1 MDPLFARYLTALE
14 QTEWLPRPQLV
25 AYQHDLMRRI
35 VRHAY
40 DNVPFYRDRLAC
52 LFHAGDEPDLTRWS
66 EVAIVTRAE
75 AAAHAAEMRAA
86 SLPAMLGPTSETR
99 TSGSTGIPLQ
109 IVANRLTS
117 VAANAALT
125 RLARWWKVDVARPLA
140 CMRLHKAEPPA
151 WPDGRHRN
159 GWSWAS
165 PESDLHEL
173 DLMTPVEQQI
183 EWLLRHK
190 APYWRTSAS
199 NALQIA
205 YAATPAQARELGVE
219 LIFAIAETV
228 FPRTRE
234 IIRERLGA
242 RIAAI
247 YSCEEVGFI
256 ATQCPVEPVYHVVAE
271 NAWVEILREDATPA
285 APGELGQ
292 VVLTGFYNYAMPF
305 IRYAIGDIATV
316 GPATCACGRA
326 LPVIAQVEGRSRYA
340 FVFKDGSRVWPRLWD
355 LDVRAFVSCR
365 EFQLAQV
372 DRERVEFRYV
382 PDDAGAA
389 PDAAGLADYLR
400 RKLHPSAQV
409 ALVPMERIPRGR
421 GGKIEPFVSAVAE

>member
-25 AYQHDLMRRI
+25 AYQHDLMRRV

-40 DNVPFYRDRLAC
+40 DNVPFYRGRLAC
-52 LFHAGDEPDLTRWS
+52 LFRGGDEPDLARWS
-66 EVAIVTRAE
+66 EVPIVTRAE
-75 AAAHAAEMRAA
+75 ASTHAAEMRAP
-86 SLPAMLGPTSETR
+86 SLPEPLAATSETR

-109 IVANRLTS
+109 IAASRLTTI
-117 VAANAALT
+117 AANAALT
-125 RLARWWKVDVARPLA
+125 RLARWWNVDVSRPLA
-140 CMRLHKAEPPA
+140 CIRIHKAAPPA

-159 GWSWAS
+159 GWSQAC
-165 PESDLHEL
+165 PESGLHEL
-173 DLMTPVEQQI
+173 DLTTPVDQQI
-183 EWLLRHK
+183 DWLLRQK

-205 YAATPAQARELGVE
+205 YAATPAQAQAFGVE

-228 FPRTRE
+228 FPRARE
-234 IIRERLGA
+234 IIWERLGVP
-242 RIAAI
+242 IAAI

-271 NAWVEILREDATPA
+271 NAWVEILREDGTPA

-316 GPATCACGRA
+316 GPDACACGRS

-340 FVFKDGSRVWPRLWD
+340 FVFSDGTRVWPRLWD
-355 LDVRAFVSCR
+355 FDIRPFVSCR

-372 DRERVEFRYV
+372 DRDKIEFRYV
-382 PDDAGAA
+382 PDDS
-389 PDAAGLADYLR
+389 DALPNATGLADYLR
-400 RKLHPSAQV
+400 RKLHPSAEI

-421 GGKIEPFVSAVAE
+421 GGKLEPFVTAAD

>member
-1 MDPLFARYLTALE
+1 MDPLFARYLTALK

-25 AYQHDLMRRI
+25 AYQHDLMRRV

-40 DNVPFYRDRLAC
+40 ANVPFYRDRLGC
-52 LFHAGDEPDLTRWS
+52 LFHAGEEPDLARWS
-66 EVAIVTRAE
+66 EVPIVTRAE
-75 AAAHAAEMRAA
+75 ASTHAAEMRAP
-86 SLPAMLGPTSETR
+86 SLPELLGSWSETR

-109 IVANRLTS
+109 IAASRLTTI
-117 VAANAALT
+117 AANAALT
-125 RLARWWKVDVARPLA
+125 RLARWWNADASRPLA
-140 CMRLHKAEPPA
+140 TIRVHKADPPT
-151 WPDGRHRN
+151 WPEGRHRK
-159 GWSWAS
+159 GWSQGC
-165 PESDLHEL
+165 PESESHDLEL
-173 DLMTPVEQQI
+173 TTPVEQQI
-183 EWLLRHK
+183 EWLLRQK

-199 NALQIA
+199 NALAIA
-205 YAATPAQARELGVE
+205 YAATPAQAQAFGVE

-271 NAWVEILREDATPA
+271 NAWVEVLREDGTPA

-316 GPATCACGRA
+316 GPDVCACGRS

-340 FVFKDGSRVWPRLWD
+340 FVFSDGTRVWPRLWD
-355 LDVRAFVSCR
+355 FDIGPFVSCR
-365 EFQLAQV
+365 EFQLAQI
-372 DRERVEFRYV
+372 DREKIEFRYV
-382 PDDAGAA
+382 PDAAGA
-389 PDAAGLADYLR
+389 PLDAAGLADYLR
-400 RKLHPSAQV
+400 RKLHPSAEI
-409 ALVPMERIPRGR
+409 ALVAMDRIPRGR
-421 GGKIEPFVSAVAE
+421 GGKLEPFVTAEAG

>member
-14 QTEWLPRPQLV
+14 QTEWLPRPQLL
-25 AYQHDLMRRI
+25 AYQHDLMQRV

-40 DNVPFYRDRLAC
+40 ANVPFYRDRLAC
-52 LFHAGDEPDLTRWS
+52 LFHAGDGPDLARWS
-66 EVAIVTRAE
+66 EVPIVTRAE
-75 AAAHAAEMRAA
+75 ASAHAAEMRAA
-86 SLPAMLGPTSETR
+86 DLSEPLAATSETR

-109 IVANRLTS
+109 IAASRLTTI
-117 VAANAALT
+117 AANAALT
-125 RLARWWKVDVARPLA
+125 RLARWWNVDVSRPLA
-140 CMRLHKAEPPA
+140 TIRVHKSDPPL
-151 WPDGRHRN
+151 WPEGRHRK
-159 GWSWAS
+159 GWSLAC
-165 PESDLHEL
+165 PESESHEL
-173 DLMTPVEQQI
+173 DLTTPVEQQI
-183 EWLLRHK
+183 DWLLRQQ

-205 YAATPAQARELGVE
+205 YAAPPAQAQAFGVE

-234 IIRERLGA
+234 IIRERLGVPM
-242 RIAAI
+242 AAV

-271 NAWVEILREDATPA
+271 NAWVEILREDGTAA

-316 GPATCACGRA
+316 GPDVCACGRS

-340 FVFKDGSRVWPRLWD
+340 FAFDDGTRVWPRLWD
-355 LDVRAFVSCR
+355 FDIGPFVACR

-372 DRERVEFRYV
+372 DRATIEFRYV
-382 PDDAGAA
+382 PDAVGA
-389 PDAAGLADYLR
+389 PTDAAGLTAYLR
-400 RKLHPSAQV
+400 GKLHPSAEI

-421 GGKIEPFVSAVAE
+421 GGKLEPFVTAEAG